1 MRFHVRYSWLLQKG
15 VIVSFVQIDTLGLEK
30 LFVFNALRIH
40 HFFKAVL
47 SVQIDTLCMARL
59 GLHQLLLYWF
69 SFSDAAELNG

>member
-1 MRFHVRYSWLLQKG
+1 
-15 VIVSFVQIDTLGLEK
+15 VQIDTLGLEK